1 MAAYLNPAFYAAVC
15 VLYCGLQWR
24 PARLNRTTWFGILNA
39 LALVA
44 IFGPKAASIVLAFT
58 IALWLSL
65 HGLRSL
71 PAGSKRQVLEIT
83 IYSVVTV
90 AFIFHKLAPVWIAA
104 PPTAQPP
111 ASGGAQAIAAL
122 LETIA
127 FSYIY
132 LRTLDSVRVVAAG
145 GTLLNPAGLSGYL
158 IPFFMIP
165 AGPVNVYA
173 DHIKIDTASLPPP
186 AWRSF
191 IACADT
197 VTSGLFLKFV
207 VAEIWK
213 LYFIGLSGIW
223 PTGTFQDSAVI
234 FVYVHFDFFG
244 YSLVALGIGRLLGI
258 PTPVN
263 FKAPFLSVSVTEF
276 WTRWHIS
283 LGNFVRRGL
292 FIPLQ
297 VAMVRRFGRDWAYA
311 TNLVAL
317 TLSFGF
323 VGLWHRF
330 TWTFVAWGFFVGF
343 VVALEKVARDRWIAT
358 KASKLPAVI
367 TLQRV
372 LGPIY
377 VFLVIVGTLHF
388 AIPEL
393 MGQTK

>member
-1 MAAYLNPAFYAAVC
+1 MGIYLNPAFYVAVC
-15 VLYCGLQWR
+15 VLYCGLQWQ
-24 PARLNRTTWFGILNA
+24 PAPLSRTTWFGILNT
-39 LALVA
+39 LALIV

-58 IALWLSL
+58 AVLWLSL

-71 PAGSKRQVLEIT
+71 PSGSTRLALEIA

-90 AFIFHKLAPVWIAA
+90 AFILHKLAPAWTGAH
-104 PPTAQPP
+104 PTTQPP
-111 ASGGAQAIAAL
+111 ATSSQVIAAL
-122 LETIA
+122 FETIA

-132 LRTLDSVRVVAAG
+132 LRTLDSIRIVAAG

-173 DHIKIDTASLPPP
+173 DHVKIDTESPPPP
-186 AWRSF
+186 AWSSF

-213 LYFIGLSGIW
+213 LYFIGLSATW
-223 PTGTFQDSAVI
+223 PTDTFWDSAVI
-234 FVYVHFDFFG
+234 FIYVYFDFFG
-244 YSLVALGIGRLLGI
+244 YSLVALGIGRLVGI

-263 FKAPFLSVSVTEF
+263 FNAPFLSISVTEL

-283 LGNFVRRGL
+283 LGDFVRRGL

-297 VAMVRRFGRDWAYA
+297 VTMVRRFGRHWAYA

-317 TLSFGF
+317 TLCFGF

-330 TWTFVAWGFFVGF
+330 TLTFIAWGFFVGL
-343 VVALEKVARDRWIAT
+343 VVALEKVVRDYWIAT
-358 KASKLPAVI
+358 DASKLPEMRI
-367 TLQRV
+367 LQRV
-372 LGPIY
+372 LGPVY

-393 MGQTK
+393 MGQTR